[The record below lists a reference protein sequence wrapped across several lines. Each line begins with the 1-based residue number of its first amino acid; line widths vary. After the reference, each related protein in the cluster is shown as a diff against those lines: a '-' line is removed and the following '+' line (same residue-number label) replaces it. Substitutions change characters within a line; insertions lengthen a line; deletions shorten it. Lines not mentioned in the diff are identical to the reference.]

1 MEIELKYLFEDE
13 SSKDAIFNDKYI
25 QKIMD
30 EGSEAVTPMHAIY
43 MDTVDGALEKE
54 RNGIS
59 R

>member
-30 EGSEAVTPMHAIY
+30 EGSEAVTPLDAIY
-43 MDTVDGALEKE
+43 IDTVDGALRK
-54 RNGIS
+54 I
-59 R
+59 